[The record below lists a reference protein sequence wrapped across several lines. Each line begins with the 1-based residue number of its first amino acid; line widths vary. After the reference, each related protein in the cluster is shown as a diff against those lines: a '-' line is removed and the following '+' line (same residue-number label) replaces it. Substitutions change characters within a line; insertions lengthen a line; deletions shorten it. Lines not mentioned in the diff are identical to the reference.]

1 MEIKK
6 LKVGSLYD
14 ALREMKVGEIRLKPD
29 GRSMYTVKKTCS
41 ELKSEGYLF
50 ATTTKSGMQT
60 IIRLK

>member
-14 ALREMKVGEIRLKPD
+14 ALREMEVGETRLKPD

-41 ELKSEGYLF
+41 ELKSEGYGSPPPQRV
-50 ATTTKSGMQT
+50 AC
-60 IIRLK
+60 RP